1 MPSPIL
7 TRRSRN
13 FPILYNLW
21 VGKEQYQQHSFL
33 EDPQPAKEP
42 RRRQVPADKKIREAI
57 EPYVD
62 IPTLRRLIAERGDI
76 QEALRTGD
84 IPEEVRQLLS
94 LLETMIAPINRD
106 QVKSPAD
113 VAGYLQ
119 LKYGHEPRE
128 CFCIICLNTKNRVQ
142 AVETLYR
149 GTLNSAPVRG
159 SHPKRR
165 GCPTYSGN
173 QHGCSGHG
181 SGSPRP
187 YHFLAR
193 STCFNS

>member
-149 GTLNSAPVRG
+149 GTLNSAPVRVAEVLRAPIKHNSAAFITG
-159 SHPKRR
+159 HNHPSSD
-165 GCPTYSGN
+165 PTP
-173 QHGCSGHG
+173 
-181 SGSPRP
+181 SPVIWRML
-187 YHFLAR
+187 FVK
-193 STCFNS
+193 

>member
-1 MPSPIL
+1 MVESTMPPCYPMQM
-7 TRRSRN
+7 TER
-13 FPILYNLW
+13 
-21 VGKEQYQQHSFL
+21 YQQHSFL
-33 EDPQPAKEP
+33 DDGKDIDAPTK
-42 RRRQVPADKKIREAI
+42 RRRSLPPDKKIREAI

-84 IPEEVRQLLS
+84 IPEEVRQFLR

-149 GTLNSAPVRG
+149 GTPNSAP
-159 SHPKRR
+159 
-165 GCPTYSGN
+165 
-173 QHGCSGHG
+173 
-181 SGSPRP
+181 
-187 YHFLAR
+187 
-193 STCFNS
+193 